1 MSVSLN
7 FDHLLSRRARQIE
20 SSEIRRIWELA
31 KNCKNPIDLS
41 IGQPDFEV
49 DQSLRDAAIS
59 AIQSGANGYSQT
71 KGVLPLIQTVE
82 SHCNKQFDW
91 NFSPV
96 GSHSSLITSGTS
108 GALML
113 AYMAILDPGD
123 EIIIPDPYFLIY
135 PTIATICGA
144 KAIKCSTY
152 PDFRMTANLIEG
164 LITDRTKAVLINSP
178 ANPTGVVL
186 SGSEVKQIADLCS
199 QKNILLITDEIY
211 DEFVFADTKHAS
223 PASFSDN
230 VLLIRGFGKTY
241 GCTGWRLGYAV
252 GPTELI
258 DEMAKMQQQTF
269 VCAPT
274 PLQYGVV
281 PSFGVDNSL
290 LVKEFGTRRDMVMDS
305 LAQVTELKKP
315 SGAFYAFPK
324 VPNHLKLTATEFVK
338 KCVADNLLVIQGS
351 VFSSRDTHFRLS
363 FAVSNDILSQGLEKL
378 KHLMR

>member
-1 MSVSLN
+1 MSLKFN
-7 FDHLLSRRARQIE
+7 QLLSRRSREIE

-31 KNCKNPIDLS
+31 KKCKDPIDLS

-49 DQSLRDAAIS
+49 DQSLKDAAIA

-71 KGVLPLIQTVE
+71 KGVLPLIQAVE
-82 SHCNKQFDW
+82 SHCEKQFDW
-91 NFSPV
+91 NFSQA
-96 GSHSSLITSGTS
+96 GRHSSLITSGTS

-113 AYMAILDPGD
+113 AYMAILDAGD

-152 PDFRMTANLIEG
+152 PDFRMTANRIEE
-164 LITDRTKAVLINSP
+164 LITERTKAVLINSP

-186 SGSEVKQIADLCS
+186 SNSEVEQIADLCS
-199 QKNILLITDEIY
+199 EKNILLITDEIY
-211 DEFVFADTKHAS
+211 DEFVFSDSTHVS

-269 VCAPT
+269 VCAPM

-281 PSFGVDNSL
+281 PSFGLDNSL
-290 LVKEFGTRRDMVMDS
+290 LVEDFGTRRDMVVDS
-305 LAQVTELKKP
+305 LTQVTELEKP
-315 SGAFYAFPK
+315 AGAFYAFPK
-324 VPNHLKLTATEFVK
+324 VPSHLKLTATEFVQR
-338 KCVADNLLVIQGS
+338 CVANNLLVIQGS

-363 FAVSNDILSQGLEKL
+363 FAVANDTLAEGLEKL
-378 KHLMR
+378 KDLMR